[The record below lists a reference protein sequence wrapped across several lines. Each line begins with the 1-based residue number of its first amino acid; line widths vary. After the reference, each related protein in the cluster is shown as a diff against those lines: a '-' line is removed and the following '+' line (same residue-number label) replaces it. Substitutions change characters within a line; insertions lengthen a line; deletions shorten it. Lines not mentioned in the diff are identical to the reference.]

1 MAYST
6 KCDVHSNLADAAC
19 QINSKLYQSSSVGGN
34 SDSRLSFY
42 NLKPNLL
49 TEVRYGSK
57 TPHQFQAPKPWFIDI
72 AGQIIEVNT
81 TSGRGIIENITTY
94 KCHLYVG
101 IWE

>member
-34 SDSRLSFY
+34 SDSRLSLY

-57 TPHQFQAPKPWFIDI
+57 TPHQFHAPEPWFIDI
-72 AGQIIEVNT
+72 ARQIIEINT
-81 TSGRGIIENITTY
+81 TGRRRIIKDITPY
-94 KCHLYVG
+94 ECHLYVVR
-101 IWE
+101 E